1 MPNTSE
7 NSNRIVLKTEH
18 NHKINNN
25 KILKINDGNENNAKL
40 INANIN
46 INKQYPRKLGINFK
60 NVINKKIITER
71 MNNFLS
77 KDINNN
83 SRRYKSLNANKYE
96 NDNNNTKMKHLAK
109 NNGNK
114 SKNQYN
120 NHVAVNKNTENKT
133 NLFQKI
139 LKESNNLNFKNVAV
153 IKSKLPRLKV
163 NKTGLNIK

>member
-1 MPNTSE
+1 M
-7 NSNRIVLKTEH
+7 IH
-18 NHKINNN
+18 
-25 KILKINDGNENNAKL
+25 
-40 INANIN
+40 
-46 INKQYPRKLGINFK
+46 
-60 NVINKKIITER
+60 
-71 MNNFLS
+71 
-77 KDINNN
+77 DI
-83 SRRYKSLNANKYE
+83 
-96 NDNNNTKMKHLAK
+96 NNTKMKHLAK

>member
-1 MPNTSE
+1 
-7 NSNRIVLKTEH
+7 
-18 NHKINNN
+18 
-25 KILKINDGNENNAKL
+25 
-40 INANIN
+40 
-46 INKQYPRKLGINFK
+46 
-60 NVINKKIITER
+60 

-96 NDNNNTKMKHLAK
+96 NDINNTEMKRLAK